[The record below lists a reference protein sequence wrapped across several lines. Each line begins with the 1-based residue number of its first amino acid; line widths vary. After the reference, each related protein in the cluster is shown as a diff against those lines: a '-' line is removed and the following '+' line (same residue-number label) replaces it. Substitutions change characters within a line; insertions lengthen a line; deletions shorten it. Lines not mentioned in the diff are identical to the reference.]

1 MSFASPVHSDS
12 AIYKGSPFNT
22 NLNASPGVL
31 VLGGAISAPAGT
43 IAAGQA
49 LGLDASGNIVTGAGA
64 TADTGEILSGEL
76 SPPIGVI
83 NSLASFATTTPGF
96 LVGDALGIS
105 AGLFGGAGASA
116 TVASVL
122 SPLGG
127 VSASFPVSSSPAPG
141 AGGSTFLN
149 NVVYTT
155 QTTAGGGSGA
165 TLRIFTTFAGQVDS
179 VTIETAGD
187 GYTFGESV
195 VCQFDGTGATT
206 FTVTASV
213 VNTTLASVTITA
225 GGTLYSLGE
234 SLVISTVLG
243 ASATAT
249 VTALE
254 SDKGGGGYT
263 TGVYPLIQGS
273 GSGGTATITVV
284 DAVGAVRAVSLTT
297 GGKDYTS
304 GDAAIQH
311 PGVGA
316 TAFFNVLSVSGGG
329 GETYTDADAIAALTT
344 STATY
349 SVAQSM
355 TAGLLASSVN
365 VTTDDL
371 TVTLGSIHVVDGDVV
386 VQSGALVSQPED
398 IASSFTQYTATWQE
412 DAGSPGNYLLK
423 REAVAAPTAG
433 RVQIVQPFT
442 GGAAAVPV
450 SGVPRGALTPLQD
463 INNGAGRKILFW
475 STDPWQIQIVS
486 YGNKYRVSMSGELQ
500 IGVGGIAQDSTNA
513 IMWNST
519 LPYYFGD
526 ASSSQLINTGSAGA
540 RPYGPRTN
548 IFLPMTLRLA
558 TPAATGE
565 IYVPIQTEVHS
576 QAAGGTMGDNYF
588 MRFSKELF
596 EGDRL
601 LFDGVEY
608 WTANVP

>member
-1 MSFASPVHSDS
+1 MSFAPPVHSDS

-31 VLGGAISAPAGT
+31 VLGGAVTAPAGT
-43 IAAGQA
+43 IASGQA

-64 TADTGEILSGEL
+64 TADTGEILTGEL

-83 NSLASFATTTPGF
+83 KTLASFATTTPGF
-96 LVGDALGIS
+96 LVGDALSIGT
-105 AGLFGGAGASA
+105 GLYGGAGGAA

-122 SPLGG
+122 SPLGD

-141 AGGSTFLN
+141 AGGDTFLN
-149 NVVYTT
+149 DNVYTT

-165 TLRIFTTFAGQVDS
+165 TLRIFTTFAGQIDS

-225 GGTLYSLGE
+225 GGTLYSVGE
-234 SLVISTVLG
+234 SLVLSAVLG

-249 VTALE
+249 VATLE
-254 SDKGGGGYT
+254 IDKAGDGYT
-263 TGVYPLIQGS
+263 VGVYPLVQGS

-284 DAVGAVRAVSLTT
+284 DGVGAVRAVSLTT
-297 GGKDYTS
+297 GGKDYTT

-316 TAFFNVLSVSGGG
+316 TAQFNVLSVTGGG
-329 GETYTDADAIAALTT
+329 GAYTDADAIAALTT
-344 STATY
+344 STAAYTA
-349 SVAQSM
+349 AQTM

-371 TVTLGSIHVVDGDVV
+371 TVTLGSITVEDGDVI
-386 VQSGALVSQPED
+386 VQSGALVSQPEA

-412 DAGSPGNYLLK
+412 DAASPGDYHLK

-463 INNGAGRKILFW
+463 INNGAGRRLLFW
-475 STDPWQIQIVS
+475 SADPWQIQIVS

-526 ASSSQLINTGSAGA
+526 ATTSQLIMTGSAGA
-540 RPYGPRTN
+540 RTYGPRTN

-558 TPAATGE
+558 TPAASGE
-565 IYVPIQTEVHS
+565 VYVPIQTEVHS
-576 QAAGGTMGDNYF
+576 QTAGGGLGDNYF

-596 EGDRL
+596 DGDRL